1 MTHCGA
7 FQPVLFC
14 DHLPCRAHPGC
25 QAGNAPERGFL
36 SRLFTGA
43 SRALQNGRLTQP
55 VVVEPCHTQ
64 FTVLDYL
71 LSQEVS
77 LDVTLWLGSTRVART
92 LWHLHS
98 VLEYASFKSGFFYN
112 SPLLLIVDSNVSN
125 TEMSWWVIFQFNSTV
140 FLNLGCRIPWLAALA
155 SVQGDVSLAVSTNLN
170 SNNVTA
176 VEIKMMFHSS

>member
-14 DHLPCRAHPGC
+14 DHLPCCAHLGC

-36 SRLFTGA
+36 SRLFTDA
-43 SRALQNGRLTQP
+43 LRALQNGRLTQP

-77 LDVTLWLGSTRVART
+77 LVVTPWLGSTRVART

-112 SPLLLIVDSNVSN
+112 SPLLLIVDSFPILKWAGGSFFKL
-125 TEMSWWVIFQFNSTV
+125 TPQSSLTWDAE
-140 FLNLGCRIPWLAALA
+140 FLGLL
-155 SVQGDVSLAVSTNLN
+155 
-170 SNNVTA
+170 
-176 VEIKMMFHSS
+176 H

>member
-36 SRLFTGA
+36 SRLFTDA

-77 LDVTLWLGSTRVART
+77 LVVTPWLGSTRVART

-112 SPLLLIVDSNVSN
+112 SPLLLIVDSFPILKWAGGSFFKL
-125 TEMSWWVIFQFNSTV
+125 TPQSSLTWDAE
-140 FLNLGCRIPWLAALA
+140 FLGLL
-155 SVQGDVSLAVSTNLN
+155 
-170 SNNVTA
+170 
-176 VEIKMMFHSS
+176 H